1 MYFRGAVLIL
11 LEVRRSMQSHEIG
24 GAGRARWIRA
34 VKAGTPAVL
43 TEEGVPIGIVQP
55 LRPATKAEVRAIHE
69 LIESGLLEVVGKFG
83 RVREW
88 KWKRARA
95 KAA

>member
-1 MYFRGAVLIL
+1 
-11 LEVRRSMQSHEIG
+11 MQSHEIG
-24 GAGRARWIRA
+24 GDGRRARWIRA
-34 VKAGTPAVL
+34 VKAGKPAVL
-43 TEEGVPIGIVQP
+43 TEKGVPIGIVQP
-55 LRPATKAEVRAIHE
+55 LRPASKAEVRAIHE